1 MELHQRYAPHAG
13 AESMPVLDQLVGHA
27 LAYYRDFVK
36 PNKAYRPPGANERAA
51 LAELADWLDRFTP
64 SRPIRRAMPSPS
76 RPRSTRSA
84 SATAS
89 PTTCAPGSRALY
101 EILLGQSEARF
112 GSFVAFYGPA
122 ETTALIRRVLRGERP
137 DQSAA

>member
-1 MELHQRYAPHAG
+1 M
-13 AESMPVLDQLVGHA
+13 LDQLVGRA

-36 PNKAYRPPGANERAA
+36 PNKAYRSPSANERAA
-51 LAELADWLDRFTP
+51 LGELADWLDRFTP
-64 SRPIRRAMPSPS
+64 SADPAGDAEAIQTEVYEVGKRHGFADDLRAWF
-76 RPRSTRSA
+76 
-84 SATAS
+84 
-89 PTTCAPGSRALY
+89 RALY
-101 EILLGQSEARF
+101 EILLGQSEGPRF